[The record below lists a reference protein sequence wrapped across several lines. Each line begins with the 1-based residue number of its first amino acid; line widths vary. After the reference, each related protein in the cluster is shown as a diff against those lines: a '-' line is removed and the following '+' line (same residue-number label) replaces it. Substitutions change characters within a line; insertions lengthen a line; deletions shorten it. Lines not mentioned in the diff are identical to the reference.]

1 MSELA
6 SDAHDSGTRDLFHHA
21 QNPGVVAGS
30 VPNVATGKH
39 AGKKSKSA
47 AAEGTKKKKSKK
59 KLIMLLVVLLLF
71 GYEAKGKLMKPHY
84 RPGQQVP
91 AGAVYEL
98 GSTTIT
104 TNLSDGHLAQIGIS
118 LQLTKAANLKLLNT
132 DQPELTNSTIKIL
145 SAQTYNSL
153 LGPAGRAQ
161 LSESLLSAFQQD
173 LGRSEGAQ
181 QVTAVYFTA
190 FVLQ

>member
-6 SDAHDSGTRDLFHHA
+6 IDGHDSGARDLLHHA
-21 QNPGVVAGS
+21 QHPGALAS
-30 VPNVATGKH
+30 APTGKR
-39 AGKKSKSA
+39 AAKKSKSDGA
-47 AAEGTKKKKSKK
+47 SEGKKKSPKK
-59 KLIMLLVVLLLF
+59 KIIILFVVLLLV

-84 RPGQQVP
+84 KAGQQVP

-145 SAQTYNSL
+145 SGQTYSSL

-161 LSESLLSAFQQD
+161 LATNLLSAYQQD